1 MGKVIHSHPHEVG
14 GRAGSGTVHVYTDSS
29 GSAKEG
35 SGAGGKKE
43 QENHRGER
51 KSCPWTGTYA
61 IDASGSLAFGFGLKF
76 IPPSILGLQL
86 VDSRSWD
93 FSVLIIM

>member
-1 MGKVIHSHPHEVG
+1 MSQETTGLMGKVIHSHPHEVG

-51 KSCPWTGTYA
+51 KMGTA
-61 IDASGSLAFGFGLKF
+61 VSFHE
-76 IPPSILGLQL
+76 
-86 VDSRSWD
+86 
-93 FSVLIIM
+93 